1 MKKLSIII
9 ILLLPAILFI
19 FCQPAPVIKIE
30 IKETED
36 GFVLYRKGEPYFIKG
51 AGIES
56 HYDKL
61 AKSGGNSIR
70 VWGINQWEEAFRMA
84 EKYGL
89 TVCAGMWLE
98 QERQGF
104 DYDDQEAVDAQFESL
119 KSAILKYKDHPALLM
134 WGVGNELDLMF
145 ENPKVWD
152 AVEQVAAYI
161 NEVDGKHP
169 IMTATAFI
177 REDVVAQIKSRAP
190 SIDILAV
197 NAYAGL
203 PRVAEF
209 VREYGWDKPYILGEW
224 GTVGHWEV
232 PLTSWDEPIELT
244 SHEKAH
250 VYRTG
255 YEEHILT
262 DPACLGGYVFLWGA
276 KQERTPTWYSM
287 FLPTG
292 EKTESVDAVY
302 QLWQGHAP
310 ENRSPVLDSLRLND
324 QCAHSD
330 IILEPS
336 SENVARVW
344 ATDPDNDELTLT
356 WEILH
361 ETTDKGEGGDREEKP
376 DKVEGLK
383 NRQVEDKL
391 YFQAPEQEG
400 PYRLFIY
407 VYDKRGG
414 GAHANIPFY
423 VSRQTAGLR

>member
-1 MKKLSIII
+1 MKKFTVGY
-9 ILLLPAILFI
+9 ILLLLLLIFVFWKPATISK
-19 FCQPAPVIKIE
+19 VE
-30 IKETED
+30 IVSTDD
-36 GFVLYRKGEPYFIKG
+36 GFVLLLYGEPYYIKG

-70 VWGINQWEEAFRMA
+70 VWGINQWEEAFQMA
-84 EKYGL
+84 EKYDL
-89 TVCAGMWLE
+89 TVCAGIWLE

-104 DYDDQEAVDAQFESL
+104 DYDDQEAVEAQFESF
-119 KSAILKYKDHPALLM
+119 KSAILEYKDHPNLLM
-134 WGVGNELDLMF
+134 WGVGNELDLLY

-152 AVEQVAAYI
+152 AVEQVASYI
-161 NEVDGKHP
+161 NEVDGNHP

-177 REDVVAQIKSRAP
+177 QEDVVELIKSRSP

-203 PRVAEF
+203 PRVAELI
-209 VREYGWDKPYILGEW
+209 REYGWDKPYILGEW
-224 GTVGHWEV
+224 GTIGHWEV

-244 SHEKAH
+244 SHEKAQ
-250 VYRTG
+250 VYETG
-255 YEEHILT
+255 YKEHIVS

-292 EKTESVDAVY
+292 EKTEAVDVVY
-302 QLWQGHAP
+302 QLWQGDAP
-310 ENRSPVLDSLRLND
+310 ENRSPILDSLRIND
-324 QCAHSD
+324 HCAHSD
-330 IILEPS
+330 VTLKPS

-344 ATDPDNDELTLT
+344 ATDPDGYELKLK

-361 ETTDKGEGGDREEKP
+361 ETTDKREGGEPEEKP
-376 DKVEGLK
+376 DRVEGLK
-383 NRQVEDKL
+383 NKQVGDKL
-391 YFQAPEQEG
+391 YFQAPDNEG

-407 VYDKRGG
+407 VYDNRGG

-423 VSRQTAGLR
+423 VSK

>member
-1 MKKLSIII
+1 MKKFSIII
-9 ILLLPAILFI
+9 ILLLPAVLLI
-19 FCQPAPVIKIE
+19 FCQSAPVIKIE

-36 GFVLYRKGEPYFIKG
+36 GFVLYREGEPYFIKG

-61 AKSGGNSIR
+61 AESGGNSIR
-70 VWGINQWEEAFRMA
+70 VWGIDQWEEAFQMA

-89 TVCAGMWLE
+89 TVCAGIWLE
-98 QERQGF
+98 QERRGF
-104 DYDDQEAVDAQFESL
+104 DYDDKEAVEAQFNSV

-161 NEVDGKHP
+161 NEVDGNHP

-177 REDVVAQIKSRAP
+177 REDVVDLIKSRSP
-190 SIDILAV
+190 SVDILGINV
-197 NAYAGL
+197 YAGL
-203 PRVAEF
+203 PRVAEL
-209 VREYGWDKPYILGEW
+209 VREFGWDKPYILSEW
-224 GTVGHWEV
+224 GTIGHWEV

-244 SHEKAH
+244 SREKAH

-255 YEEHILT
+255 YEAHILT

-292 EKTESVDAVY
+292 EKTESVDALY
-302 QLWQGHAP
+302 QLWQGDEP
-310 ENRSPVLDSLRLND
+310 GNKSPILDSLRINAR
-324 QCAHSD
+324 CAYSN
-330 IILEPS
+330 IILKPS

-344 ATDPDNDELTLT
+344 VAYPENDDLTIT
-356 WEILH
+356 WKILH
-361 ETTDKGEGGDREEKP
+361 ETTDKGAGGDKEEKP
-376 DKVEGLK
+376 AEVKGLNNK
-383 NRQVEDKL
+383 QVQDIL
-391 YFQAPEQEG
+391 FFQAPEKEG
-400 PYRLFIY
+400 PYRLFTYI
-407 VYDKRGG
+407 YDKQGG
-414 GAHANIPFY
+414 GAHANIPFF
-423 VSRQTAGLR
+423 VSK

>member
-1 MKKLSIII
+1 MKKFTIVY
-9 ILLLPAILFI
+9 ILLLLALI
-19 FCQPAPVIKIE
+19 FVFWKPTTVSKTVSKVE
-30 IKETED
+30 IVNTED
-36 GFVLYRKGEPYFIKG
+36 GFMLLRGGEPYYIKG

-61 AKSGGNSIR
+61 AASGGNSIR
-70 VWGINQWEEAFRMA
+70 VWGINQWDEAFQMA
-84 EKYGL
+84 EKYDL
-89 TVCAGMWLE
+89 TVCAGLWLE

-104 DYDDQEAVDAQFESL
+104 DYDDQEAVDAQFESF
-119 KSAILKYKDHPALLM
+119 KSAILKYKDHPNLLM
-134 WGVGNELDLMF
+134 WGVGNELDLLY

-152 AVEQVAAYI
+152 AVEQVASYI
-161 NEVDGKHP
+161 NEVDGNHP

-177 REDVVAQIKSRAP
+177 REDVVEYLKSRAP

-224 GTVGHWEV
+224 GTIGHWEV

-244 SHEKAH
+244 SHEKAQ

-255 YEEHILT
+255 YEEHIVT

-292 EKTESVDAVY
+292 EKTESVDVVY
-302 QLWQGHAP
+302 EMWQGDAP
-310 ENRSPVLDSLRLND
+310 EHRSPVLDSLRIND
-324 QCAHSD
+324 QCAYSN

-336 SENVARVW
+336 SENMARVW
-344 ATDPDNDELTLT
+344 ATDPHNDELTLK

-376 DKVEGLK
+376 DEVKGLK
-383 NRQVEDKL
+383 NRQVDNKL
-391 YFQAPEQEG
+391 YFQAPEEEG

-407 VYDKRGG
+407 VYNNGGG

-423 VSRQTAGLR
+423 VSK

>member
-1 MKKLSIII
+1 MKKLTIIY
-9 ILLLPAILFI
+9 ILLLLVIIFVFWKPAT
-19 FCQPAPVIKIE
+19 VSKVE
-30 IKETED
+30 IINTED
-36 GFVLYRKGEPYFIKG
+36 GFVLLREGEPYYIKG

-61 AKSGGNSIR
+61 AESGGNSIR
-70 VWGINQWEEAFRMA
+70 VWGINQWEKAFQMA

-89 TVCAGMWLE
+89 TVCAGIWLE

-104 DYDDQEAVDAQFESL
+104 DYDDQEAVDAQFNSF

-134 WGVGNELDLMF
+134 WGVGNELDLMY

-161 NEVDGKHP
+161 NEVDGNRP

-177 REDVVAQIKSRAP
+177 RKDVVELIKSRSP
-190 SIDILAV
+190 GIDILGI

-203 PRVAEF
+203 PRVAEL
-209 VREYGWDKPYILGEW
+209 VREYGWNKPYILGEW
-224 GTVGHWEV
+224 GTIGHWEV
-232 PLTSWDEPIELT
+232 SLTSWDEPIELT

-255 YEEHILT
+255 YEEHIVT
-262 DPACLGGYVFLWGA
+262 DPVCLGGYVFLWGA

-302 QLWQGHAP
+302 QLWQDYAP
-310 ENRSPVLDSLRLND
+310 ENRSPILDSLRLND
-324 QCAHSD
+324 QCTYSN

-344 ATDPDNDELTLT
+344 ATDPDNDELTIK

-361 ETTDKGEGGDREEKP
+361 ETTDKGTGGEREEKP
-376 DKVEGLK
+376 PNVNGLK
-383 NRQVEDKL
+383 YEQVQDKF
-391 YFQAPEQEG
+391 YFQAPEKEG
-400 PYRLFIY
+400 PYRLFTY

-423 VSRQTAGLR
+423 VSK